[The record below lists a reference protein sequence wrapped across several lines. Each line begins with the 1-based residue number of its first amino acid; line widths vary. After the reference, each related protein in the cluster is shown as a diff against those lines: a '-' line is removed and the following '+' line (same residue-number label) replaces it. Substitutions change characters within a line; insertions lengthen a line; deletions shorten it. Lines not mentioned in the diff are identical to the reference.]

1 MSDIRAILAL
11 EPAHFDWKGQ
21 RLLLKR
27 PSLTDLIDA
36 TQANE
41 KGVAFA
47 RSWALWRHLLDEN
60 GTPVFESPEAAMACP
75 LALALAANERIE
87 HLYSEGSN

>member
-11 EPAHFDWKGQ
+11 EPADFDWRGQ
-21 RLLLKR
+21 RLKLKR

-36 TQANE
+36 TEANQ
-41 KGVAFA
+41 KGAGYSRA
-47 RSWALWRHLLDEN
+47 WALWRHLLDEN
-60 GTPVFESPEAAMACP
+60 GTPVFDSPEAAMSCP
-75 LALALAANERIE
+75 LALAVAAQERIE